1 MKAIN
6 LHDELNALGI
16 KFEPIGFV
24 KAPAYPYGIYVDDSD
39 VHQPDTDCGLRT
51 VIHRITIELYHGELK
66 DLESR
71 SKVIDRWLNGLAL
84 NYTKRP
90 RFIVDENHYAMTYS
104 LQYTTKE
111 RNEVS

>member
-24 KAPAYPYGIYVDDSD
+24 KAPAYPYGIYVDDAE
-39 VHQPDTDCGLRT
+39 VHQPDTNIGIRT
-51 VIHRITIELYHGELK
+51 IMHRITIELYDGELK

-71 SKVIDRWLNGLAL
+71 STVIDGWLNGLAL
-84 NYTKRP
+84 DYTKRP